1 MSTPRANPP
10 NPPITITTDMMPR
23 PQTQQSAPSLTQS
36 ATIGNNNHQADN
48 EDELD
53 ANNIINMDTFE
64 QLLEMDDGDTFE
76 FIKSLVDTFHDQA
89 MSTFADMDTKLK
101 AKDLET
107 LSRLGHF
114 LKGSSASVGLLK
126 VPITC
131 GHIQNYGQLKDEKG
145 EQNLTPDQ
153 ALTLVTDAMY
163 QLKREYAEADR
174 FFKEFF
180 QPSLEDDNDLLN
192 SL

>member
-1 MSTPRANPP
+1 MSTPRPNPP
-10 NPPITITTDMMPR
+10 NPSITIPTGMMPR
-23 PQTQQSAPSLTQS
+23 PQTQQSAPSLTQF
-36 ATIGNNNHQADN
+36 ATIDNNNHQADN

-89 MSTFADMDTKLK
+89 ISTFADMDTKLK
-101 AKDLET
+101 VKDLEA

-180 QPSLEDDNDLLN
+180 EPSPEDDNDLSN
-192 SL
+192 SP